1 MGKKFW
7 FVLFALLILVVVGCK
22 QSTGNEEY
30 QNPENP
36 GITDTPGNPENPGIT
51 DTPEN
56 PENPGITD
64 TPENPENP
72 GITDTPENPENPGI
86 TDTPEYVETDYQ
98 ISTSELEALLQSLDS
113 TKGPYNIT
121 VTDESPDLSKIK
133 TALASNNSVKVNLD
147 ISACSGLAKIGDSA
161 FQDCTSLISVKIPEG
176 ITSITSSAF
185 SGCTSLTS
193 INIPDSVTSIYIGAF
208 TGCSSLTNFDVDKG
222 NSSYSASEDGKIL
235 LKNKTELFAYPS
247 ASGKVTIPTG
257 IITIQDSAFKDC
269 TSVTNI
275 SISNSVTTINS
286 SAFMGCTSLTSI
298 TIPSNVTAIGRS
310 VFKDCTALKKI
321 HFNDPYGWCYTASYP
336 NWFGKHSGNSYYG
349 MLKTDD
355 GTNANFIKMKDTYY
369 WYKIGSGI

>member
-22 QSTGNEEY
+22 QSTGSEEY
-30 QNPENP
+30 Q
-36 GITDTPGNPENPGIT
+36 
-51 DTPEN
+51 
-56 PENPGITD
+56 
-64 TPENPENP
+64 
-72 GITDTPENPENPGI
+72 NPENPGI

-161 FQDCTSLISVKIPEG
+161 FQDCTSL
-176 ITSITSSAF
+176 
-185 SGCTSLTS
+185 TS
-193 INIPDSVTSIYIGAF
+193 INIPDSVTSIYVGAF
-208 TGCSSLTNFDVDKG
+208 TGCSSLINFDVDKG

-257 IITIQDSAFKDC
+257 IITIQDYAFKDC

-275 SISNSVTTINS
+275 FISNSVTTIKS

-321 HFNDPYGWCYTASYP
+321 HFNDPSGWYYTASYP
-336 NWFGKHSGNSYYG
+336 NWFEKHSGNSYYG

-355 GTNANFIKMKDTYY
+355 GTNANFIKTNDTYY
-369 WYKIGSGI
+369 WYKI